1 MMLLIAPLEALTDAL
16 LTDPERRVL
25 LALFSYRGKNT
36 DTVWP
41 SVESLSKRANIKDKT
56 RVSKLT
62 KSLANKGWLTKKK
75 RGFTG
80 GNVYTLIVPERLERG
95 VECGASNLDSDA
107 NLDTD
112 AKLVADANSNL
123 DSDTNSNLDS
133 AAKNKEQT
141 IEHTNEEGGA
151 KRKRFIPPTIDQVAE
166 YCRERGNS
174 IDAEHFVDKNQAAG
188 WMLNGGKKIK
198 DWKAVVRT
206 WERNAKQWAADRGD
220 GLGEEHII

>member
-1 MMLLIAPLEALTDAL
+1 MLLIAPLEALTDAM
-16 LTDPERRVL
+16 LTEPERRVL
-25 LALFSYRGKNT
+25 LALFSFRGKNT
-36 DTVWP
+36 NTVWP
-41 SVESLSKRANIKDKT
+41 SLETLSKRAIIKDKT

-62 KSLANKGWLTKKK
+62 KSLVTKGWLTKKR

-80 GNVYTLIVPERLERG
+80 GNVYTLMFPARLES
-95 VECGASNLDSDA
+95 GAQSDPSNLDSDT

-112 AKLVADANSNL
+112 AKLDADANSNL

-141 IEHTNEEGGA
+141 IEHTNEHKGD
-151 KRKRFIPPTIDQVAE
+151 KRKRFILPTVDEVAE

-174 IDAEHFVDKNQAAG
+174 IDPEHFVDKNQAAG
-188 WMLNGGKKIK
+188 WMLSGGKKIK

-220 GLGEEHII
+220 EVGEDYII